1 MLRVSDNPPARFPE
15 ARPLAEDLGRWRV
28 AYVKSRQEKAF
39 AKDLLRREIPYYL
52 PMMEKR
58 VRRRDNN
65 KLRKTVMP
73 LFPGYLAFAAPDEAV
88 EDVYATH
95 RLSAVLPVEDQAGF
109 AAELAQV
116 QRALEAGSDLERLDR
131 FEPGQPV
138 RVIAGPLLGLEG
150 EVVTA
155 RGQTRL
161 IIRVQM
167 FQQAVSLEVDEAFLE
182 KR

>member
-1 MLRVSDNPPARFPE
+1 
-15 ARPLAEDLGRWRV
+15 
-28 AYVKSRQEKAF
+28 
-39 AKDLLRREIPYYL
+39 
-52 PMMEKR
+52 MMEKR

-88 EDVYATH
+88 EDVYVTR

-131 FEPGQPV
+131 LEPGQPV